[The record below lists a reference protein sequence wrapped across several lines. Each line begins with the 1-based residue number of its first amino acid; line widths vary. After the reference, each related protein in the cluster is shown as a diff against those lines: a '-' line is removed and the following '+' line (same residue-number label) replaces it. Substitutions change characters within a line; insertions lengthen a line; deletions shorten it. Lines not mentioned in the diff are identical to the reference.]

1 LEQNTLSY
9 ASIRMKVSLFSTERG
24 YLLGATAL
32 LLLLFIRLYSNR
44 QPVLNAAESE
54 YTAGIKLNLQPG
66 LEASSIQRLLRQ
78 GNYLTDL
85 RDINLVADS
94 LPAKLQ
100 REGAPENLGTINKRA
115 FAIQTPLAWKSQIGG
130 PAFQSRLRAS
140 RQQIGLDSL
149 IYTKELTRPQLY
161 PAVVG
166 SRGTGPELSGRVM
179 NNAPKPQPMAGVL
192 VQLEQHQPHRE
203 AADETPNTRHFA
215 RTDADGRFAF
225 VGLPA
230 DRGYSVLPL
239 KPGFEFG
246 GRRGSASLTSSA
258 DYVFTA
264 RPHTLRLIG
273 TVAYGQIKS
282 DRAFTVRTP
291 GEFRLMFW
299 MQVSLF
305 LLAFW
310 AVHGVWTLRR
320 FQPDPLLLPIL
331 MMLTGISVLV
341 LLAIQEPLSDTFYG
355 GQAVLGVGLGLLGL
369 TIVSQLPIGKFYTRW
384 WFDPLLNLRKRSV
397 FRLTGWTWLLLAF
410 GLAGLTLAFGTGPEG
425 SGVRV
430 NLRVGG
436 LLFQPSE
443 LTKYL
448 MLLFLAGFFAAH
460 EEQLRTLPDLR
471 WRFRVS
477 IGVFLGTGILMGLYL
492 LLGDMGPAL
501 VIGFTFLLFYTIA
514 RQTLGITL
522 LAGLIYGVSLWLLS
536 GLMAT
541 LVGVVMAIVL
551 LVWKGHARTATS
563 AGWLALLAEGP
574 VLLVMVIATFAFG
587 DQIPVV
593 GDRLADRKA
602 MWVSPWNNDVYGGD
616 HLAHSFWTLATGGWT
631 GQGLGKGF
639 ATAMPAA
646 HTDMILPSLAEELGW
661 LGLVAVFLLLF
672 LLIHRTLLHARQ
684 SGQPF
689 SFYLCAGIALATGV
703 QFLLIAGGSL
713 GLVPLTGISVP
724 FLSYGNVSLIIN
736 LTAMGVVFSVANR
749 PGVALQYD
757 YLEKHYDPVLATGI
771 AGFLI
776 GSLVLAGRAGEV
788 SLLNWSDYIVRPSRV
803 LSRDGLPVYSYNPR
817 INRLT
822 DALAAGTLYDRGGRV
837 LATSSPDTVRRNM
850 PQLRKAGLDNES
862 VMAMTRRRLKRFY
875 PFGEQLFF
883 WVGDANTRLFWGQ
896 QNGYFAEAA
905 HLSDLR
911 GFDNHPQQNIL
922 ITSRYR
928 ADRFTPAVS
937 RPLTLPLYD
946 YSELAPALRSG
957 IDGRVVDE
965 YKSRNR
971 NLYLTVDAALQVAL
985 QNALA
990 GSEYSDKRLSVAI
1003 LDAATGEVLA
1013 SALHP
1018 LPNLQKPDEM
1028 SLPDRDRVA
1037 LPYLVTERDLAMT
1050 YPTAPGST
1058 AKIMTATAALNK
1070 LGIEGAD
1077 VSIPVSCGEIIRRG
1091 KVESEPC
1098 GGRVDMR
1105 QAIVRSSNVYFIRL
1119 ANDYALDNEMANLY
1133 LATGMNIDYV
1143 GGYSFTDS
1151 HMPTDRATILQ
1162 HWRDSSFVVRR
1173 KLYQD
1178 LRYPRRYRSE
1188 FSGLAWGQGQLTT
1201 SPAGLARMAG
1211 AVANHGIMQP
1221 SRYVLRRAGKPVP
1234 LAKGITLTQQP
1245 AADLLRDFMIEQ
1257 SNPGG
1262 RAKIEVSKVA
1272 GKTGTPERMVLGEKQ
1287 NDGWYV
1293 FFAPTPNGKS
1303 HTVTCVR
1310 MELGKSSADAVKLSN
1325 TVIAPILMERGYLG
1339 SF

>member
-1 LEQNTLSY
+1 
-9 ASIRMKVSLFSTERG
+9 MKRSFFSTERG
-24 YLLGATAL
+24 YLLVATAL
-32 LLLLFIRLYSNR
+32 LLLLFIRLYVNR
-44 QPVLNAAESE
+44 QPALDAAERD
-54 YTAGIKLNLQPG
+54 YVAGVKLNLQPG
-66 LEASSIQRLLRQ
+66 LRPETLQRLLRQ
-78 GNYLTDL
+78 GNYLTDP
-85 RDINLVADS
+85 RDVALVADS

-100 REGAPENLGTINKRA
+100 RESPDNLGAINKRA
-115 FAIQTPLAWKSQIGG
+115 FAIITPLAWKSTIGG
-130 PAFQSRLRAS
+130 VAFRSRLRSS
-140 RQQIGLDSL
+140 RALIGFDSSL
-149 IYTKELTRPQLY
+149 YNQELSRPRPY
-161 PAVVG
+161 PATVG
-166 SRGTGPELSGRVM
+166 EGSLQLAGQVID
-179 NNAPKPQPMAGVL
+179 NAPEPRPMTGVL
-192 VQLEQHQPHRE
+192 VQLKQHRPHRN
-203 AADETPNTRHFA
+203 ETEETTDTLIFA
-215 RTDADGRFAF
+215 RTDANGQFAF
-225 VGLPA
+225 AGLRPDGA
-230 DRGYSVLPL
+230 YSVLPL

-246 GRRGSASLTSSA
+246 GRRGSSKLTNTA
-258 DYVFTA
+258 EFEFVA

-273 TVAYGQIKS
+273 PLAYGQLKS
-282 DRAFTVRTP
+282 DRALTVRTP
-291 GEFRLMFW
+291 GEFRLQFW
-299 MQVSLF
+299 LQVGLF

-310 AVHGVWTLRR
+310 VVHLIFVFRR
-320 FQPDPLLLPIL
+320 FHPDPLLLPIL
-331 MMLTGISVLV
+331 MLLTGISVLT
-341 LLAIQEPLSDTFYG
+341 LLAIQDPLADTFYG

-369 TIVSQLPIGKFYTRW
+369 TVVSQLPIGKFYTRW
-384 WFDPLLNLRKRSV
+384 WFDPLLNWRKKST

-477 IGVFLGTGILMGLYL
+477 IGVFLGTGVLMGLYL

-522 LAGLIYGVSLWLLS
+522 VAGLIYGLALWQLP

-541 LVGVVMAIVL
+541 LVGVVGAVFL

-563 AGWLALLAEGP
+563 TGWLALLAEGP
-574 VLLVMVIATFAFG
+574 VLLVLVLAAFAFG

-602 MWVSPWNNDVYGGD
+602 MWLSPWNNDVYGGD

-661 LGLVAVFLLLF
+661 VGLMVVFLLLF
-672 LLIHRTLLHARQ
+672 MLIHRTLLHARRA
-684 SGQPF
+684 GQPF
-689 SFYLCAGIALATGV
+689 SFYLCAGIALATSV

-736 LTAMGVVFSVANR
+736 LTAMGVVFAVANR
-749 PGVALQYD
+749 PGVALQHD

-771 AGFLI
+771 AGFLV

-788 SLLNWSDYIVRPSRV
+788 ALVNWSDYIVRPSRV

-822 DALAAGTLYDRGGRV
+822 DALAAGTLYDRAGRV

-850 PQLRKAGLDNES
+850 PQLRQAGLDRETVTTLTN
-862 VMAMTRRRLKRFY
+862 RRLKRFY
-875 PFGEQLFF
+875 PFGEQMFF

-911 GFDNHPQQNIL
+911 GFDNHPRQNTL

-946 YSELAPALRSG
+946 YRELAPALRSG
-957 IDGRVVDE
+957 LDGRVVED
-965 YKSRNR
+965 YKTRNR
-971 NLYLTVDAALQVAL
+971 SLHLSVDAGLQVAL

-990 GSEYSDKRLSVAI
+990 GSEFGDKRLSVAV

-1018 LPNLQKPDEM
+1018 LPNLQKPDELA
-1028 SLPDRDRVA
+1028 LPDRDRML
-1037 LPYLVTERDLAMT
+1037 LPYLTTERDLALT

-1070 LGIEGAD
+1070 LGIAGAE
-1077 VSIPVSCGEIIRRG
+1077 VSLAVSCGEIIRRG

-1119 ANDYALDNEMANLY
+1119 ANEYSLDNEMANLY

-1151 HMPTDRATILQ
+1151 HTPADRARIVQ
-1162 HWRDSSFVVRR
+1162 HWHDSSFVVRR

-1201 SPAGLARMAG
+1201 TPIGLGRMAG
-1211 AVANHGIMQP
+1211 AIANGGLMQP
-1221 SRYVLRRAGKPVP
+1221 SRYVVRRAGKPVP
-1234 LAKGITLTQQP
+1234 VAKGIALTQQP
-1245 AADLLRDFMIEQ
+1245 AADLLREFMIEQ

-1262 RAKIEVSKVA
+1262 RAKIEGSRVA
-1272 GKTGTPERMVLGEKQ
+1272 GKTGTPERMVMGEKR

-1310 MELGKSSADAVKLSN
+1310 MELGESSADAVKLSN
-1325 TVIAPILMERGYLG
+1325 TIVAPILMERGYLG

>member
-1 LEQNTLSY
+1 
-9 ASIRMKVSLFSTERG
+9 MKSSLFSSERG
-24 YLLGATAL
+24 YLLGATVL
-32 LLLLFIRLYSNR
+32 LLLLFTRLYVNR
-44 QPVLNAAESE
+44 QPALDAATQD
-54 YTAGIKLNLQPG
+54 YTAGTKLNLQPG
-66 LEASSIQRLLRQ
+66 LRGDAIQRLLRQ
-78 GNYLTDL
+78 GNYLTDP
-85 RDINLVADS
+85 RDITLVADS
-94 LPAKLQ
+94 LPAKL
-100 REGAPENLGTINKRA
+100 RLSGTPDNVGTINKRA
-115 FAIQTPLAWKSQIGG
+115 FALRTPVAWQSPVGG
-130 PAFQSRLRAS
+130 ADFQSRLRAS
-140 RQQIGLDSL
+140 RQQIGFDSVL
-149 IYTKELTRPQLY
+149 YNRELNRPRPY
-161 PAVVG
+161 PSTVG
-166 SRGTGPELSGRVM
+166 GGGLQLSGQVLDNSPDNPRPLA
-179 NNAPKPQPMAGVL
+179 NVL
-192 VQLEQHQPHRE
+192 VQLKQHRPVRSE
-203 AADETPNTRHFA
+203 ADETPGPLTYA

-225 VGLPA
+225 AGLPQN
-230 DRGYSVLPL
+230 GSYSVLPL

-246 GRRGSASLTSSA
+246 GRRGTSRLGSSA
-258 DYVFTA
+258 DFDFTA

-273 TVAYGQIKS
+273 PTVYSQLKN

-291 GEFRLMFW
+291 DQFRWSFGL
-299 MQVSLF
+299 QVGLF

-310 AVHGVWTLRR
+310 LVHLIWSIRR
-320 FQPDPLLLPIL
+320 FRPDALLLPIL
-331 MMLTGISVLV
+331 MLLTGLSVLT
-341 LLAIQEPLSDTFYG
+341 LLAIQDPLQDTFYG
-355 GQAVLGVGLGLLGL
+355 GQAVIGVGLGLLGL
-369 TIVSQLPIGKFYTRW
+369 TIVSQLNIGRFYTRW
-384 WFDPLLNLRKRSV
+384 WFDPLLNLRKRAT

-448 MLLFLAGFFAAH
+448 VLLFLAGFFAAH

-471 WRFRVS
+471 WRWRVS
-477 IGVFLGTGILMGLYL
+477 IGVFAGTGILMGLYL

-522 LAGLIYGVSLWLLS
+522 VAGLIYGLALWQLPALA
-536 GLMAT
+536 AT
-541 LVGVVMAIVL
+541 LVGL
-551 LVWKGHARTATS
+551 LGAVILVVWKGQARTTTS
-563 AGWLALLAEGP
+563 AGWLALFAEGP
-574 VLLVMVIATFAFG
+574 VLLVLVMAAFAFG
-587 DQIPVV
+587 DQVPVV
-593 GDRLADRKA
+593 GERLAGRKA
-602 MWVSPWNNDVYGGD
+602 MWLSPWNNDVYGGD

-661 LGLVAVFLLLF
+661 VGLVAVFGLLF
-672 LLIHRTLLHARQ
+672 MLLHRTLLHARRA
-684 SGQPF
+684 GQPF
-689 SFYLCAGIALATGV
+689 SFYFCAGIALATGV

-713 GLVPLTGISVP
+713 GLIPLTGISVP

-749 PGVALQYD
+749 PGEVVQHE
-757 YLEKHYDPVLATGI
+757 YLEKYYDPVLATGI
-771 AGFLI
+771 AGFLV
-776 GSLVLAGRAGEV
+776 GALVLAGRAGEV
-788 SLLNWSDYIVRPSRV
+788 ALVRWPDYIVRPSRV

-837 LATSSPDTVRRNM
+837 LATSSPDTVRRNL
-850 PQLRKAGLDNES
+850 PQLRQAGLDTKQ
-862 VMAMTRRRLKRFY
+862 VTDLTRRRLKRFY

-883 WVGDANTRLFWGQ
+883 WTGDANTRLFWAQ

-911 GFDNHPQQNIL
+911 GFDNHPRQNTL
-922 ITSRYR
+922 LTTRYR
-928 ADRFTPAVS
+928 ADRFTPAVD
-937 RPLTLPLYD
+937 RTLTLPLYD
-946 YSELAPALRSG
+946 YRELAPAVRSG

-971 NLYLTVDAALQVAL
+971 SLHLSVDAALQVAL
-985 QNALA
+985 QKGLA
-990 GSEYSDKRLSVAI
+990 GSEFNDKRLSVAV

-1013 SALHP
+1013 SALYP
-1018 LPNLQKPDEM
+1018 LPNLQRPDELA
-1028 SLPDRDRVA
+1028 LPDAERMR
-1037 LPYLVTERDLAMT
+1037 LPYLTTERDLALT

-1058 AKIMTATAALNK
+1058 AKIMTATAALNR
-1070 LGIEGAD
+1070 LGEDGTK
-1077 VSIPVSCGEIIRRG
+1077 VNFSIGCGEIIRRG

-1105 QAIVRSSNVYFIRL
+1105 QAIVRSSNVYFIRI
-1119 ANDYALDNEMANLY
+1119 ANDYSLDKEMANLY
-1133 LATGMNIDYV
+1133 LATGMNIDYI
-1143 GGYSFTDS
+1143 GGYSFTDG
-1151 HMPTDRATILQ
+1151 HTAADRTRILR

-1173 KLYQD
+1173 NLYNS
-1178 LRYPRRYRSE
+1178 LRYPRRYRGE

-1201 SPAGLARMAG
+1201 TPVSLARMAG
-1211 AVANHGIMQP
+1211 AVANGGVMQP
-1221 SRYVLRRAGKPVP
+1221 SRYVLRRGGQNVPV
-1234 LAKGITLTQQP
+1234 AKGVALTSQP
-1245 AADLLRDFMIEQ
+1245 GTADRLRDFMIEQ

-1262 RAKIEVSKVA
+1262 RAKISISRVA

-1293 FFAPTPNGKS
+1293 FFAPTPNGRS

-1310 MELGKSSADAVKLSN
+1310 IELGESSADAVKLAN
-1325 TVIAPILMERGYLG
+1325 TVIAPILKERGYLG
-1339 SF
+1339 TF